1 MEMNYTI
8 YTTPPADFC
17 AQAEAAGCYFEW
29 EKRLLL
35 LRRHASRPQGN
46 TWGVP
51 AGKLEQGET
60 PQQAV
65 IREVF
70 EEVGLDITR
79 GVQEI
84 GKLYIQLPHIAYV
97 YHMFYKKYETLPEIT
112 LSDEHTEAR
121 WVTHEE
127 ALKLPLI
134 AGGIEALEY
143 YQKFADDKTAL

>member
-8 YTTPPADFC
+8 YTTPPVGFC
-17 AQAEAAGCYFEW
+17 TKAAAAGCYFDW
-29 EKRLLL
+29 KRRLLL
-35 LRRHASRPQGN
+35 LKRHPSKPQGN

-51 AGKLEQGET
+51 AGKLEPGET
-60 PQQAV
+60 PHQAV

-70 EEVGLDITR
+70 EEVGLDISS
-79 GVQEI
+79 GVHEI
-84 GKLYIQLPHIAYV
+84 GKLYIQLPHISYV
-97 YHMFYKKYETLPEIT
+97 YYMFYKKYQALPEIA

-143 YQKFADDKTAL
+143 YRNFSTAL